1 MLLSASVSKD
11 MRTWDI
17 SRCLS
22 TRVDVRDSGGHVDVT
37 LMLWARTLATTVY
50 LATKQ
55 VALVGA
61 LVSRLLRLLG
71 SVRTKSPSGGLHAAE
86 DAGGC

>member
-1 MLLSASVSKD
+1 MGSYFGY
-11 MRTWDI
+11 
-17 SRCLS
+17 C
-22 TRVDVRDSGGHVDVT
+22 
-37 LMLWARTLATTVY
+37 VY

-61 LVSRLLRLLG
+61 LVSGLLRLLG
-71 SVRTKSPSGGLHAAE
+71 SVRSKSPSGGLHAAE